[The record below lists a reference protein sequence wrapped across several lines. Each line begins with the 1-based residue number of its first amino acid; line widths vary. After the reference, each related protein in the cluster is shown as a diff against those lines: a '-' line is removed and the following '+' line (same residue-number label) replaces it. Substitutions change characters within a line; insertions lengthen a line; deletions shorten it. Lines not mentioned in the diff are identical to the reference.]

1 MSYGGRRRYR
11 HRSCGSLG
19 SVVNDSAHIA
29 VRFGPVGAMAT
40 GIVGFTL
47 FHAVLPMLFTAWA
60 EGNKAKLASPAATTL
75 AKLIDSVML
84 HRFINPSEWAG
95 IAILIVCSGIA
106 LWKLLRDDET
116 SFHEIE
122 AASWLAKSAAKHL
135 Q

>member
-1 MSYGGRRRYR
+1 MSYGRRRYR
-11 HRSCGSLG
+11 HRSSGSLG

-60 EGNKAKLASPAATTL
+60 EANRNKLAGPAATAF
-75 AKLIDSVML
+75 AKLIDNVML
-84 HRFINPSEWAG
+84 HRFIDPSEWAG

-106 LWKLLRDDET
+106 LWKLLHDDEL
-116 SFHEIE
+116 SFYEIE
-122 AASWLAKSAAKHL
+122 AASWLAKSASKHL

>member
-1 MSYGGRRRYR
+1 MSYRRRRYR
-11 HRSCGSLG
+11 HRSSGSFG

-29 VRFGPVGAMAT
+29 VRFGPVGAMVT

-47 FHAVLPMLFTAWA
+47 FHAVLPALFTAWA
-60 EGNKAKLASPAATTL
+60 EANKAKLASPVSTAL
-75 AKLIDSVML
+75 AKFIDNVML

-106 LWKLLRDDET
+106 LWKLLRDDEP

-122 AASWLAKSAAKHL
+122 AASWLAKSAAKQL
-135 Q
+135 E